1 MGEGSVM
8 SVWTRI
14 TGWWRAR
21 QPVKGF
27 IVVLALVSADP
38 ALACHRFHVWRYPT
52 PQRCGIIIAQAA
64 HPASRLATVGEERV
78 NVEITI
84 TPELL
89 ETWAREDAIERLKE
103 QAK

>member
-1 MGEGSVM
+1 M
-8 SVWTRI
+8 
-14 TGWWRAR
+14 
-21 QPVKGF
+21 KGF

-52 PQRCGIIIAQAA
+52 PQRCAFTALA
-64 HPASRLATVGEERV
+64 RHAPSPAPEERV

>member
-1 MGEGSVM
+1 M
-8 SVWTRI
+8 
-14 TGWWRAR
+14 RA
-21 QPVKGF
+21 F
-27 IVVLALVSADP
+27 VVALALVSAQP

-78 NVEITI
+78 SIEITI

-89 ETWAREDAIERLKE
+89 ETWAREDAIERLKA
-103 QAK
+103 QSR